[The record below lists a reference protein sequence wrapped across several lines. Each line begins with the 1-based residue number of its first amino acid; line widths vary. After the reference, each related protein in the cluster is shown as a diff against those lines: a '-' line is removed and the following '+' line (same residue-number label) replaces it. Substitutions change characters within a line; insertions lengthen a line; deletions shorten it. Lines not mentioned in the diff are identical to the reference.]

1 MRFTDCSKN
10 INVKI
15 YEEAEKVD
23 EVTRSKSFRGQTI
36 LGEDIV
42 AVSTTPE
49 HVNRFVNKCVRKSV
63 YFYIIFFSLIVG
75 KKPLQ

>member
-49 HVNRFVNKCVRKSV
+49 HVNRFVSKFIRKSV
-63 YFYIIFFSLIVG
+63 YFFTLYFL
-75 KKPLQ
+75 